1 MKEIIA
7 SAEFSAFA
15 TLFIFLMKDL
25 ESVEICLFKIFFI
38 VGLKLDE
45 RLNVTLD
52 LPNHEVEVF
61 DMVKTSFIAPACIL
75 PPDAFEEFKVV
86 GFVGYHFFL
95 LDGFFLMLEAY
106 ER

>member
-25 ESVEICLFKIFFI
+25 ESVEVCLFKIFFI

-52 LPNHEVEVF
+52 LSNHEVEIF
-61 DMVKTSFIAPACIL
+61 DMV
-75 PPDAFEEFKVV
+75 
-86 GFVGYHFFL
+86 
-95 LDGFFLMLEAY
+95 
-106 ER
+106 

>member
-25 ESVEICLFKIFFI
+25 ESVEVCLFKIFFI

-52 LPNHEVEVF
+52 LSNHEVEVF
-61 DMVKTSFIAPACIL
+61 DMVKTAVVAFASIL
-75 PPDAFEEFKVV
+75 PPDAFE
-86 GFVGYHFFL
+86 
-95 LDGFFLMLEAY
+95 
-106 ER
+106 